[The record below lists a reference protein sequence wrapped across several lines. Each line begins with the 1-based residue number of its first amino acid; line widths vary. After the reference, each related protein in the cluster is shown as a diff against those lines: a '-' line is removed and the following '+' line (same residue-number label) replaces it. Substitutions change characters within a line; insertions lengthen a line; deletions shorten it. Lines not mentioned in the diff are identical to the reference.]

1 MLHPFFI
8 IISTILGFFTGYS
21 VIRFIM
27 FPLER
32 QISKNTFEMF
42 LKSIPTKFMPN
53 ETIATDKYSAAE
65 KNKFIFHLKY
75 SVVVFLFDTIIFKYG
90 NLTAFWIGFAVSAA
104 IFIFFII
111 FILRFFL

>member
-1 MLHPFFI
+1 MFHPFVI
-8 IISTILGFFTGYS
+8 VISTILGFFTGYS

-32 QISKNTFEMF
+32 KISKNTLEMF

-53 ETIATDKYSAAE
+53 ETIATDKYYEAE
-65 KNKFIFHLKY
+65 KNKLIFHLKY
-75 SVVVFLFDTIIFKYG
+75 SVVVFLLDTIIFMYG
-90 NLTAFWIGFAVSAA
+90 NLTAFWMGFAVSAA
-104 IFIFFII
+104 ILIFFII